1 MQLKIVIPSLFLCI
15 MLYPS
20 FTQGSDQSA
29 DDLDQWLTFRVA
41 VLQNDSISVYNLL
54 QEKNPPWPGLLFEGL
69 SICAKE
75 GNIPMATLLLS
86 QTQIGLILQS
96 PERCDTELLG
106 YLNSAAL
113 YSLVQLS
120 ALKGNSDF
128 LTWLLNFQI
137 LPSPS
142 KLVTF
147 DGPYDRSNL
156 EHLKKSIEG
165 RMSSSKGNLP
175 ERYRK
180 TLSIVQSIH
189 LK

>member
-29 DDLDQWLTFRVA
+29 DDLDYQWFTFRVA
-41 VLQNDSISVYNLL
+41 VLQNDSISVYNQL
-54 QEKNPPWPGLLFEGL
+54 QEKPLPRLLLEGL

-96 PERCDTELLG
+96 PERCNTELLG

-113 YSLVQLS
+113 YLLVQLS

-147 DGPYDRSNL
+147 DAPYDRSNL
-156 EHLKKSIEG
+156 EHLKKSIER
-165 RMSSSKGNLP
+165 RMSSSEGNLS